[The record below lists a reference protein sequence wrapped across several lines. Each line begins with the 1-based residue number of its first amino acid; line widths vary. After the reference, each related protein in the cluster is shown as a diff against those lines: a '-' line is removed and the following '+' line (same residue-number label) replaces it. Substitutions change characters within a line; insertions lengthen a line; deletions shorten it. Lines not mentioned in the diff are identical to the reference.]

1 MCRWQTVMLRVALRV
16 AAALEV
22 EWPALARDS
31 IVGRGARDQLRSA
44 PSSAPAGSVGD
55 RDSCPEVESRVT
67 LTAEWKA
74 SRCSRSAAAIAGRS
88 TTTRSGVRSTHPRWS
103 LFCSS
108 SELDGCSS

>member
-1 MCRWQTVMLRVALRV
+1 MCRWRSVMLRVALRV

-44 PSSAPAGSVGD
+44 PSSAPDGSVGD

-67 LTAEWKA
+67 TELKA
-74 SRCSRSAAAIAGRS
+74 SRCSRSAAASAGRS
-88 TTTRSGVRSTHPRWS
+88 TTTRSGVRSTRPRWS

>member
-1 MCRWQTVMLRVALRV
+1 MCRWRLVMLRVALRV

-31 IVGRGARDQLRSA
+31 IVASSRGARDQLRSA
-44 PSSAPAGSVGD
+44 PSSAPSGSVGD
-55 RDSCPEVESRVT
+55 RESCPESRVT
-67 LTAEWKA
+67 AELKA
-74 SRCSRSAAAIAGRS
+74 SRCSRSAAASAGRS
-88 TTTRSGVRSTHPRWS
+88 TTTRSGVRSTRPRWS